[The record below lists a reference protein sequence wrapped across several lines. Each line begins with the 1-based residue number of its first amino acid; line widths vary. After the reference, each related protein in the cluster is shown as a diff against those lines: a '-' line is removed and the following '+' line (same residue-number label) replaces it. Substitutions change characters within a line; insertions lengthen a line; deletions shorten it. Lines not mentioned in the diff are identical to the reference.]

1 MTRVSSHKKKTLC
14 ENFAFSRNF
23 HISFTQEKCENLAS
37 ICLAKKYETFAKKSC
52 KNFAKKIVQKIRE
65 KKYCENFVKKWK
77 SCKKQKF
84 REKYR
89 IFKNNYKIL
98 AKINQKRLNVENTR
112 LIFKKRFI
120 CDPN

>member
-1 MTRVSSHKKKTLC
+1 M
-14 ENFAFSRNF
+14 
-23 HISFTQEKCENLAS
+23 Q
-37 ICLAKKYETFAKKSC
+37 
-52 KNFAKKIVQKIRE
+52 
-65 KKYCENFVKKWK
+65 
-77 SCKKQKF
+77 KQKF